1 MFHVRNVGSST
12 VVLRGLVHYKGIL
25 WLTSH
30 PSDTSFPNEKSVLTG
45 FRTDLHNSLI
55 ISDLPVDGDCKEK
68 RSVVQ
73 QIAILWEMEYLQAA
87 NHPAF
92 SLRSK

>member
-1 MFHVRNVGSST
+1 M
-12 VVLRGLVHYKGIL
+12 HYKGIL

-30 PSDTSFPNEKSVLTG
+30 PSDMSLPNGKSVLTG
-45 FRTDLHNSLI
+45 FRTDLANSLI
-55 ISDLPVDGDCKEK
+55 TSDLPVDGDCKEK
-68 RSVVQ
+68 GSVVQ

-87 NHPAF
+87 NHPAL